1 MIDVSKELKEA
12 FLSAE
17 QKNLVLTFDDGTVVD
32 NEDIAL
38 ESMELEQTLCDSD
51 ELKFG
56 KVSSACF
63 KTKIAVSTKT
73 YKNLWFHASIGV
85 GEYEIQLGR
94 FKVYTDNMTSDRMYR
109 EIVAY
114 DSLFWAIN
122 TDVTEWYNG
131 LAFPVSQKAFRDSL
145 FAHLGIEQDEVELSN
160 DSIMFNRTMNAENLT
175 GLTVL
180 QKLCEINAAWGVIN
194 NAGKF
199 KYVHTR
205 THGQDALYPSDDLYP
220 SDALF
225 PNDIYDDSLSKSDY
239 YQGSLTYEE
248 FDVQAISKVT
258 IREDSE
264 DGGYSYGVDGNTYVI
279 EDNFLLYGATDSV
292 LQTVAEN
299 FYDYASFMSYTP
311 SQLKCKG
318 APWREVGDLLRV
330 IADKRTL
337 TVPILNRQL
346 SGITALNDT
355 YTAKGTETYGEVKNS
370 PSEQLK
376 QLQSRTNKLTRTLD
390 ETRLEISKV
399 ETNLEDNYSTTTEM
413 NSAISQTAE
422 SVTSTVSET
431 YETIENAGRIY
442 NNLQT
447 QITQNASQIE
457 LKVSQDNYNGGQI
470 VSRINQTAESVA
482 IDANKI
488 NLNGVVTANE
498 FFKINED
505 GSMETVSGKI
515 ANWDIKTDYLGSF
528 GAADDTLFLSQTG
541 KNAYVNTLESAK
553 DCYVYVKG
561 NFAVDTTGVLHATGA
576 NISGIITASSGA
588 IGGWNVYST
597 GVLGSACKNSSDGLY
612 YGIGLD
618 PNMSAFSGERKVF
631 AIGQLGDSSSTT
643 EQSAVEGAWGN
654 AAFYVKA
661 NGSVVA
667 NNLSTNNINATGG
680 TIGGW
685 EITDTYLGGK
695 SGEYT
700 VRLYPNGYPYDGTIF
715 FLVVFKYGTGIP
727 KGGITPSGWVDIA

>member
-32 NEDIAL
+32 NDDIAL
-38 ESMELEQTLCDSD
+38 ESMELEQTLCDNE

-56 KVSSACF
+56 KVTSACF
-63 KTKIAVSTKT
+63 KTKIIASTKT
-73 YKNLWFHASIGV
+73 YKNLWFNASINV
-85 GEYEIQLGR
+85 GEYEMQLGR
-94 FKVYTDNMTSDRMYR
+94 FKVYTDNMTSDRLYR

-122 TDVTEWYNG
+122 TDVTEWYNR
-131 LAFPVSQKAFRDSL
+131 LTFPISQKVFRDSL
-145 FAHLGIEQDEVELSN
+145 FEYLGVEQVEVELPN
-160 DSIMFNRTMNAENLT
+160 DSITFNQTINAESLT

-194 NAGKF
+194 NEGKF
-199 KYVHTR
+199 KYVHMR
-205 THGQDALYPSDDLYP
+205 THEQDALYPSDDLYP

-225 PNDIYDDSLSKSDY
+225 PNDIYDDSLSKSNY

-248 FDVQAISKVT
+248 FDAQAISKVT

-264 DGGYSYGVDGNTYVI
+264 DAGYSYGVDGNTYVI
-279 EDNFLLYGATDSV
+279 EDNFLLYGATDST
-292 LQTVAEN
+292 LQAVAKN
-299 FYDYASFMSYTP
+299 FYDYARYIVYTP

-355 YTAKGTETYGEVKNS
+355 YTAKGTETHGEVKNS
-370 PSEQLK
+370 STEKLK
-376 QLQSRTNKLTRTLD
+376 QLQSRTNKLTQTLD

-399 ETNLEDNYSTTTEM
+399 ENNLQDNYSTTTEM

-422 SVTSTVSET
+422 SITSTVSET
-431 YETIENAGRIY
+431 YETIENAGRTY

-457 LKVSQDNYNGGQI
+457 LKVSQDSYNGGQI
-470 VSRINQTAESVA
+470 VSRINQTAESVT

-488 NLNGVVTANE
+488 NLNGAVTANE

-505 GSMETVSGKI
+505 GSMETISGKI

-541 KNAYVNTLESAK
+541 KNAYVNTLESTK

-576 NISGIITASSGA
+576 NISGNITATSGS
-588 IGGWNVYST
+588 IGGWNIYTS
-597 GVLGSACKNSSDGLY
+597 GILGSACKNSSDGLF

-618 PNMSAFSGERKVF
+618 PNMSAFNGERKVL
-631 AIGQLGDSSSTT
+631 AIGQLGDSSSASA
-643 EQSAVEGAWGN
+643 QSAVEGAWGN
-654 AAFYVKA
+654 AAFCVKA

-667 NNLSTNNINATGG
+667 NNLTTNNINATGG

-685 EITDTYLGGK
+685 EITDTYLKGGD
-695 SGEYT
+695 SLYT
-700 VRLYPNGYPYDGTIF
+700 VEFLSTPTYIDGDF
-715 FLVVFKYGTGIP
+715 FFIIVYKYGTQKYAGLCQ
-727 KGGITPSGWVDIA
+727 SGWKTLSS